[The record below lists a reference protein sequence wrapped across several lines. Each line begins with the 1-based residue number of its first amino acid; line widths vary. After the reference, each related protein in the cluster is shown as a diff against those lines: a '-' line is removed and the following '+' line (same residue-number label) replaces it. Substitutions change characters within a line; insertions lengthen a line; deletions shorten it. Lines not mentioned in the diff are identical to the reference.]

1 MIKYIVLWIPRTSKS
16 EIKILRN
23 SLKEEILRDIPNT
36 QGIVVKAT
44 IQHNYDIIFSYRDEL
59 DFDFVNLTLHCVS
72 IDTRGY
78 LQYQYEISDELNDYI
93 SLGLKNDFHKAFYHY
108 LKSFFHDHLHHG
120 DDEDSLL
127 KPFISD
133 HKINFDSVND
143 RKMIAKNYLE
153 SYIIKFDACANDTYR
168 TTFDVVDLISAKKDI
183 NKNVN
188 SLGVRVRQNRLIF
201 NEMVYARFL
210 NDTHKN
216 DGIKE
221 EAHRLET
228 AFKFFD
234 REDANLQFWYNHY
247 LNISGFR
254 IGNIGLYVGIIS
266 LGIALCLECCHSFDH
281 SLPNR
286 LEHIDSS
293 LKSQDVNIKS
303 IQRQQVIID
312 ENINATVDSIHL
324 LRQEMKNIKERLKVG
339 GK

>member
-1 MIKYIVLWIPRTSKS
+1 MIKYIVLWIPRTYKS
-16 EIKILRN
+16 EIQIRCKNL
-23 SLKEEILRDIPNT
+23 EEESLRDIPNT

-44 IQHNYDIIFSYRDEL
+44 IQDNYDIIFSYRDESVR
-59 DFDFVNLTLHCVS
+59 DFVNLILHCVS
-72 IDTRGY
+72 TDTRGY
-78 LQYQYEISDELNDYI
+78 LQYWYEISDELNDYI
-93 SLGLKNDFHKAFYHY
+93 SLGLKTGFHKAFYHY
-108 LKSFFHDHLHHG
+108 LKSFFHEHLYHG

-127 KPFISD
+127 RPFVSD
-133 HKINFDSVND
+133 SKIDFDSVSD
-143 RKMIAKNYLE
+143 RKRIAKNYLDC
-153 SYIIKFDACANDTYR
+153 YITKFDACASDTHR
-168 TTFDVVDLISAKKDI
+168 ITVEKVDSISNKKDI
-183 NKNVN
+183 NKNIN
-188 SLGVRVRQNRLIF
+188 SLGVRVRQNRLVF

-221 EAHRLET
+221 ETHRLET
-228 AFKFFD
+228 AIKFFD
-234 REDANLQFWYNHY
+234 IEDVNLQFWYNHY

-254 IGNIGLYVGIIS
+254 IGNIGLFVGLIS